1 MSNRVSI
8 FPTKSR
14 AHFSGYSCQIQGVW
28 NEHIY
33 YYTSP
38 VGWLK
43 YTTLIDNCWLL
54 LRLSKKWLPD
64 SSAFSDLRRSCF
76 LNNKQFLRIW
86 SNVLRT
92 FVIPITIWC
101 SVQFKWF
108 YSRIINAEDIYVTE
122 GWDFEWR
129 IVIRVALSY
138 VLSQWFPMSIWTKIM
153 KMRRNEH
160 FWPYLKGIIRW
171 FSIDVTTRSP
181 SFLPQILQ
189 KLGNYADFN

>member
-1 MSNRVSI
+1 MTSRQLS
-8 FPTKSR
+8 FP
-14 AHFSGYSCQIQGVW
+14 W
-28 NEHIY
+28 L
-33 YYTSP
+33 TSK
-38 VGWLK
+38 L
-43 YTTLIDNCWLL
+43 
-54 LRLSKKWLPD
+54 
-64 SSAFSDLRRSCF
+64 F

-160 FWPYLKGIIRW
+160 FWPYLNGYYSMIFNRCYYKISLILASNLTKTWELCRFQLTFWVHSTQTLVKIWNKYVDWII
-171 FSIDVTTRSP
+171 
-181 SFLPQILQ
+181 IL
-189 KLGNYADFN
+189 K